1 MCTFVGNFLVLE
13 FRYSCQNDLG
23 VGQCEKMEG
32 VGVVSIGQCD
42 PNSNFAPV
50 LKCAIVKLAVVVR
63 SLNLLRG
70 SDKKK

>member
-1 MCTFVGNFLVLE
+1 MYVCREFPGVGIPLQLP
-13 FRYSCQNDLG
+13 NDLG